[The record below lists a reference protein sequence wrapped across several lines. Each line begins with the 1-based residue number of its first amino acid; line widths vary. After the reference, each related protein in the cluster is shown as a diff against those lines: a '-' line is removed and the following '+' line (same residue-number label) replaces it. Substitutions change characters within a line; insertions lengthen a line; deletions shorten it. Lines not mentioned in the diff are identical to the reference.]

1 MAIMMRLRWP
11 LQCRMKTTTSL
22 CSHRRLLL
30 EVNLYLK
37 FQSLVCLC
45 TFVSPNSIYL
55 HKIVARSETSP
66 ESLLFVLF
74 RVRFVE
80 PKSIR
85 YVLFCCVFYLAFYKT
100 DVKENTVVA
109 KVQVID
115 LSGAFR
121 NFDYTSSELCLHSLD
136 PMWKMGTW
144 HT

>member
-1 MAIMMRLRWP
+1 M
-11 LQCRMKTTTSL
+11 
-22 CSHRRLLL
+22 
-30 EVNLYLK
+30 
-37 FQSLVCLC
+37 
-45 TFVSPNSIYL
+45 
-55 HKIVARSETSP
+55 
-66 ESLLFVLF
+66 
-74 RVRFVE
+74 E